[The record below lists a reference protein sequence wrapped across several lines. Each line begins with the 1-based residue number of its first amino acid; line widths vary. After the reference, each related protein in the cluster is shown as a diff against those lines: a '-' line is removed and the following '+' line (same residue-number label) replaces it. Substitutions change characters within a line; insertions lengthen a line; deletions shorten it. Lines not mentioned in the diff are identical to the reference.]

1 MVTERFADELV
12 EEMENFG
19 KWSSG
24 SNDVSLEI
32 SNSSI
37 KIIGFR
43 FGNRV
48 EKKDKRLEGGYENVP
63 TIDIHMNQ
71 VGYEREWLKFLD
83 RYVRPLQETVFTGY
97 IHQVKVGGFFCPL
110 PPSPPWILF
119 LLLGCPVLRCRDF
132 TSSLPFLKNSSR

>member
-24 SNDVSLEI
+24 SNDVSLET
-32 SNSSI
+32 SNSSN
-37 KIIGFR
+37 KIIEFR
-43 FGNRV
+43 LGNRV

-97 IHQVKVGGFFCPL
+97 IHQVKVGGFLSFAAVAAVDFVLDPWLSCP
-110 PPSPPWILF
+110 
-119 LLLGCPVLRCRDF
+119 CRGF
-132 TSSLPFLKNSSR
+132 TCS